1 MMTAEQLKNSILQ
14 LALQGNLISQS
25 SKDQPAIV
33 LLNLDQQKKKK
44 NGRRRDVK
52 QKDVGRIYKDENGE
66 YIELKEGRKIS
77 VQNRIPFDI
86 PKSWEWI
93 HLGYVCDI
101 ARGGSPRPI
110 KSYLTEEPD
119 GINWIKIGDS
129 DIGGKYIN
137 STKEKI
143 NPEGMKKS
151 RYVHSGDFLLTNSMS
166 FGRPYILNCDGC
178 IHDGWLVLTGYKDVY
193 DKYFLYYMLVSGFA
207 FNQFCDVVSG
217 AVVKNLNSDKVAD
230 AVFPVPP
237 LAEQKRIVAKIEEL
251 MPFVEQYAAASTKL
265 NTLNAT
271 FPEMMKKSILQE
283 AVQGKLVPQ
292 DPNDEPANVL
302 LKKIAEEKKRLIKEG
317 KIKKQKP
324 LPEITEDEIPFDIP
338 DSWEWVRLNDC
349 MDVRDGTHDS
359 PKYHSEGYPLVTSK
373 NLRDGKI
380 DFSTCKLI
388 SREDFEAINQRSG
401 VGSEDILFAMIGTVG
416 NPVLFHG
423 KADFSI
429 KNMAL
434 FKHIGDFLNM
444 EYVYWFLLFAQN
456 DMKKQATGGVQ
467 SFVSLNYLRNY
478 LIPIPPVNEQGKIVE
493 AIERI
498 IPELNNI

>member
-1 MMTAEQLKNSILQ
+1 MFAQKCNTKAGIIDLSLCLFLDDNHL
-14 LALQGNLISQS
+14 
-25 SKDQPAIV
+25 SKYSEEEFMLDKDIV
-33 LLNLDQQKKKK
+33 
-44 NGRRRDVK
+44 
-52 QKDVGRIYKDENGE
+52 
-66 YIELKEGRKIS
+66 
-77 VQNRIPFDI
+77 
-86 PKSWEWI
+86 
-93 HLGYVCDI
+93 
-101 ARGGSPRPI
+101 
-110 KSYLTEEPD
+110 
-119 GINWIKIGDS
+119 
-129 DIGGKYIN
+129 IN
-137 STKEKI
+137 STGNGTLGRVNIYRDTDNPQGIPIVPDSHVTVIRCNRHMDVGYVFHCLKYYQPYMEKLGSGSTNQTELGAGIIKE
-143 NPEGMKKS
+143 
-151 RYVHSGDFLLTNSMS
+151 L
-166 FGRPYILNCDGC
+166 
-178 IHDGWLVLTGYKDVY
+178 
-193 DKYFLYYMLVSGFA
+193 A
-207 FNQFCDVVSG
+207 F
-217 AVVKNLNSDKVAD
+217 
-230 AVFPVPP
+230 PIPP
-237 LAEQKRIVAKIEEL
+237 LEEQKRIAAKIEEL

-265 NTLNAT
+265 NTLNAM

-292 DPNDEPANVL
+292 NPYDEPASVL
-302 LKKIAEEKKRLIKEG
+302 LKKISEEKKRLIKEG

-338 DSWEWVRLNDC
+338 ESWEWVRLNDC

-444 EYVYWFLLFAQN
+444 EYVYWL
-456 DMKKQATGGVQ
+456 KQLKG
-467 SFVSLNYLRNY
+467 
-478 LIPIPPVNEQGKIVE
+478 
-493 AIERI
+493 
-498 IPELNNI
+498 

>member
-1 MMTAEQLKNSILQ
+1 MMTAEDLKYSILLMAMQGKLVEQRSEEGTGEALLKKMQ
-14 LALQGNLISQS
+14 LDKARLLREKRIKNDKPLTKVSEDEVTFEVPRNWTVVRVGEIGSWSAGATPSRSHPEYYGGNIPWL
-25 SKDQPAIV
+25 KTGD
-33 LLNLDQQKKKK
+33 LNDGDII
-44 NGRRRDVK
+44 N
-52 QKDVGRIYKDENGE
+52 
-66 YIELKEGRKIS
+66 
-77 VQNRIPFDI
+77 IPECI
-86 PKSWEWI
+86 
-93 HLGYVCDI
+93 
-101 ARGGSPRPI
+101 
-110 KSYLTEEPD
+110 TEEGVKHSSVRLNPIGTVLMAMYGATIGKL
-119 GINWIKIGDS
+119 GILQIEATTNQACCACICYEGMWNKYLFYYLLSQRKNYIAMGA
-129 DIGGKYIN
+129 GGAQPNI
-137 STKEKI
+137 SKEKI
-143 NPEGMKKS
+143 I
-151 RYVHSGDFLLTNSMS
+151 NSV
-166 FGRPYILNCDGC
+166 IAL
-178 IHDGWLVLTGYKDVY
+178 
-193 DKYFLYYMLVSGFA
+193 
-207 FNQFCDVVSG
+207 
-217 AVVKNLNSDKVAD
+217 
-230 AVFPVPP
+230 PP

-251 MPFVEQYAAASTKL
+251 MPFVEQYATASTKL
-265 NTLNAT
+265 NKLNAT

-292 DPNDEPANVL
+292 DSNDEPASVL

-324 LPEITEDEIPFDIP
+324 LPEITEDEVPFDIP
-338 DSWEWVRLNDC
+338 ESWEWVRLNDC